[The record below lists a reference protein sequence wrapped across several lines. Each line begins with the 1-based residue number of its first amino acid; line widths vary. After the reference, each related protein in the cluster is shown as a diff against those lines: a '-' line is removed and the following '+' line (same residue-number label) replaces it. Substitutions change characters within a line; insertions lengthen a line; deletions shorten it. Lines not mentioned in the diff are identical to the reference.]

1 MGIKK
6 FIESVKE
13 SLGVDEFENRGKK
26 KSVKRLLEK
35 LRSRKEILDKT
46 PKKNLNKKELKALK
60 EEQAIISLQ
69 IKKGEKLLNELNS
82 KSQET
87 SKNQEALENKKT
99 SKN

>member
-6 FIESVKE
+6 FIENVKE
-13 SLGVDEFENRGKK
+13 SLGLDKFEKRGKK

-46 PKKNLNKKELKALK
+46 PRKNLNKKELKALK
-60 EEQAIISLQ
+60 EEKAIISLQ
-69 IKKGEKLLNELNS
+69 IKKGEKILNEINS

-87 SKNQEALENKKT
+87 SKNNEA
-99 SKN
+99 SKNRKISKN